1 MIFAVVIGL
10 AVGLALGFGLD
21 ISYPAEYSFYITM
34 GLLAAMDSIVGAT
47 RSMMEEKYNNFI
59 FISGFITNALLAMI
73 LTYVG
78 DKLGVPLYF
87 AAIFVFGGR
96 LFNNLAVLR
105 RLAIDKYFER
115 KTRKSE
121 LKNNQ
126 NIEE

>member
-10 AVGLALGFGLD
+10 ALGLALGFGLD

-59 FISGFITNALLAMI
+59 FISGFITNAMLAMI
-73 LTYVG
+73 LTYIG
-78 DKLGVPLYF
+78 DKLGVPIYL
-87 AAIFVFGGR
+87 AALLVFGGR